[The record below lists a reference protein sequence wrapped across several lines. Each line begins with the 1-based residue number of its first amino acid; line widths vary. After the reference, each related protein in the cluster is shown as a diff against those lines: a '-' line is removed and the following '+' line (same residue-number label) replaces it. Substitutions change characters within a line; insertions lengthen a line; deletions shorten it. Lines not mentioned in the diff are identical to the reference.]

1 MGIQNCSYR
10 EGCPRLR
17 GGSLAMTDYLFLPS
31 VQPVEEIQQE
41 AFLPHS
47 LSNGWVS
54 WNPIHRNSNGK
65 LHPHRM
71 LLMPL
76 TCAMCVCVLR
86 RFSLTLCDPMDC
98 SPPGFSVHGILQA
111 RVLEW
116 VATPFSRGSSPPRDQ
131 ASVSCGSCIA
141 GRFLTTEPPG
151 KPNAFII

>member
-1 MGIQNCSYR
+1 MPLGRIFTLALPFLKMNVSMGIQNCSYR

-54 WNPIHRNSNGK
+54 WNRIHRNSNGK
-65 LHPHRM
+65 LHPHCM

-76 TCAMCVCVLR
+76 PCAMCVCVLR

-111 RVLEW
+111 RILEW
-116 VATPFSRGSSPPRDQ
+116 VAIPFSRGSS
-131 ASVSCGSCIA
+131 
-141 GRFLTTEPPG
+141 
-151 KPNAFII
+151 